1 MGYGFIIIFIDVIK
15 ILIFEFI
22 DLNSLRIGI
31 IIYGCDLERRIL
43 ITTSFQ

>member
-22 DLNSLRIGI
+22 DLNSLRISI
-31 IIYGCDLERRIL
+31 NLWM
-43 ITTSFQ
+43 